1 MKRTDA
7 TAFVREHYDNAASR
21 YDRRITIPER
31 LLFADG
37 RQWAT
42 GQARGD
48 VLEVAV
54 GTGRNLPHYPAGVR
68 VTGID
73 LSHAMVDLARRR
85 ADQAAASVELHV
97 GDAQRLALPD
107 DSFDTVVA
115 TLALCSIPDDAA
127 AMAEIARVLRPGGT
141 LVLLEHVRSP
151 SRLVRAV
158 QRLLQPLLL
167 RLEGDHLLREPDQR
181 VTAAGLRTDLLV
193 RSKLGIVLRLRAHK
207 PACGPGT
214 PDDGDRAGAG
224 YQDAYTTTAEGE

>member
-1 MKRTDA
+1 MRRADA
-7 TAFVREHYDNAASR
+7 TAFVRAHYNGAAAR
-21 YDRRITIPER
+21 YDRLIQVPER

-73 LSHAMVDLARRR
+73 LSGAMVEIARRR
-85 ADQAAASVELHV
+85 ADGAAASVELRV
-97 GDAQRLALPD
+97 GDAQQLDLPD

-127 AMAEIARVLRPGGT
+127 AVAEMARVLRPGGT

-151 SRLVRAV
+151 SFLVRSV
-158 QRLLQPLLL
+158 QRLLEPLLL
-167 RLEGDHLLREPDQR
+167 RLEGDHLLREPDRR
-181 VTAAGLRTDLLV
+181 VTEAGLRPELV
-193 RSKLGIVLRLRAHK
+193 ERSKLGIVLRLRAHK
-207 PACGPGT
+207 P
-214 PDDGDRAGAG
+214 R
-224 YQDAYTTTAEGE
+224 

>member
-1 MKRTDA
+1 MRRTDA
-7 TAFVREHYDNAASR
+7 TAFVRDR
-21 YDRRITIPER
+21 YDRAAPHYDRKIAVPER

-37 RQWAT
+37 RQWAA

-54 GTGRNLPHYPAGVR
+54 GTGNLPHYPAGVR

-73 LSHAMVDLARRR
+73 LSHAMLDLARRR

-107 DSFDTVVA
+107 DSFDTVAA

-151 SRLVRAV
+151 SRLVRWA

-167 RLEGDHLLREPDQR
+167 RLEGDHVLREPDQR

-207 PACGPGT
+207 PA
-214 PDDGDRAGAG
+214 
-224 YQDAYTTTAEGE
+224 